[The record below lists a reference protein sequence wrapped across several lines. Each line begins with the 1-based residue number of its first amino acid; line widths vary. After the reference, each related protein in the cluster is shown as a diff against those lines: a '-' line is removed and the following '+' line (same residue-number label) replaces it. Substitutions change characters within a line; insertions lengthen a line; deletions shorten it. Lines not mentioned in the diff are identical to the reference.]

1 MHTSNDQIWKR
12 DKNQQFFFKHLFVF
26 NVFTSFILLRKSEVL
41 QAFQWPWPLGF
52 IYCILFFKLHFCSLP
67 FDCVLPVLS
76 TDNFASHLKCAL
88 LPLVR
93 HKPIINVE
101 QAKAEGNTLWLLAD
115 NLWPQTPHTI
125 NYFCASTSFVTWL
138 PLHPEASLFLR
149 CFKPNSVES
158 GEAIH
163 FNIIIVL

>member
-1 MHTSNDQIWKR
+1 MGKSRQEST
-12 DKNQQFFFKHLFVF
+12 FFLNTFL
-26 NVFTSFILLRKSEVL
+26 SLMYL
-41 QAFQWPWPLGF
+41 QALICSVSLKYYKHFSDLGHLDLF
-52 IYCILFFKLHFCSLP
+52 CCILFFKLHFCSLT
-67 FDCVLPVLS
+67 FDCVLPLLS
-76 TDNFASHLKCAL
+76 TDDLALPLECTL

-93 HKPIINVE
+93 HMNVE

-115 NLWPQTPHTI
+115 NLWPQTAHTI

-138 PLHPEASLFLR
+138 PLHSKASFFFLR

-158 GEAIH
+158 REAIH

>member
-1 MHTSNDQIWKR
+1 MY
-12 DKNQQFFFKHLFVF
+12 
-26 NVFTSFILLRKSEVL
+26 L
-41 QAFQWPWPLGF
+41 QALICSVSLKYYKHFSDLGHLDLF
-52 IYCILFFKLHFCSLP
+52 CCILFFKLHFCSLT
-67 FDCVLPVLS
+67 FDCVLSLALS
-76 TDNFASHLKCAL
+76 LECTL

-93 HKPIINVE
+93 RMHIMNVE

-138 PLHPEASLFLR
+138 PLHSKASLFLR

-158 GEAIH
+158 REAIH